1 MNDCQNHED
10 LQKSLSRILVYRS
23 IHANLATSGQPQ
35 LDEFDLIAQAGFEIV
50 INLALTDASNAIA
63 GEDRRVLERGMG
75 YLNLP
80 LLFDRPSLSQALYLL
95 NFLHTLEDKKVWLH
109 CALNMRVS
117 TLVYL
122 YRIHYLAISE
132 PDALALLHDV
142 WTPND
147 IWQQLIQ
154 QVHQHYSSR

>member
-1 MNDCQNHED
+1 MNDYQKHED
-10 LQKSLSRILVYRS
+10 LQKSLSRVLVYRS
-23 IHANLATSGQPQ
+23 IHENLATSGQPQ
-35 LDEFDLIAQAGFEIV
+35 LDEFDLIAKAGFEIV
-50 INLALTDASNAIA
+50 INLALTDASNAIV
-63 GEDRRVLERGMG
+63 GEDRYVLERGMD

-80 LLFDRPSLSQALYLL
+80 LLFDRPSLSQALNLL
-95 NFLHTLEDKKVWLH
+95 NFLHASRDKKVWLH

-122 YRIHYLAISE
+122 YRIYYLKMSE

-142 WTPND
+142 WIPND

-154 QVHQHYSSR
+154 QVHHHYSSR